1 MITQLNEHDNEI
13 WCSCA
18 IEHSLQLHCCMT
30 NRDNKFN
37 GKHDF
42 AVSSAS
48 ECGVRLLPR
57 GSTVAVHLGQ
67 IFRTAGQ
74 RWGSQGHTNAS
85 VNISPFDIDAATY
98 NDSIKSCHCAKGV
111 RSCEAQPGSRELR
124 GVRMAVHSCVSC
136 DSTYPALWRAWK
148 AASRG
153 SSSFR
158 IKVW

>member
-1 MITQLNEHDNEI
+1 
-13 WCSCA
+13 
-18 IEHSLQLHCCMT
+18 MT

-48 ECGVRLLPR
+48 EFGVRLLPR

-74 RWGSQGHTNAS
+74 RRGSQGRTNARWGSQGRTNAS

-98 NDSIKSCHCAKGV
+98 NDSIKICHCAKGV
-111 RSCEAQPGSRELR
+111 RSCEAQPRSRELR
-124 GVRMAVHSCVSC
+124 GVRMAVHSAGCVSC
-136 DSTYPALWRAWK
+136 DSTSPALWRAWN